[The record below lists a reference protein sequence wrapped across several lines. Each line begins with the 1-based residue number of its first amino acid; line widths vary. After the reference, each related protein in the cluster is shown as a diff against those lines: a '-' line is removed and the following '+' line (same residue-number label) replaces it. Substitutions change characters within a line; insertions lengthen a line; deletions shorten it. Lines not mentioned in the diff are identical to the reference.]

1 MQGKQTRQQISGSHT
16 ERSAEALLQGHGL
29 KTLARNYRCKA
40 GEIDLIML
48 DQDYLV
54 FVEVRLRSNSD
65 YVSALESV
73 DRRKQNKLIRSAQLF
88 LQQNPHY
95 GQHFCRFD
103 VVASEHSAAN
113 AQELVWIKDAFQN

>member
-16 ERSAEALLQGHGL
+16 ERSAEALLQGQGL
-29 KTLARNYRCKA
+29 TTVARNYRCKA

-54 FVEVRLRSNSD
+54 FVEVRLRSNTA

-88 LQQNPHY
+88 LQQHPQY
-95 GQHFCRFD
+95 SQHFCRFD
-103 VVASEHSAAN
+103 VVASDHSSAIAH
-113 AQELVWIKDAFQN
+113 QLLWIKDAFQN